1 MKKFVIAGAL
11 VAFAGTAVAA
21 DEAFPRRFK
30 PNQYDQVVELIETN
44 MQPGGEWEAT
54 SDEQTRV
61 RALLAEIGGLLEGN
75 ERIADLDQNEKD
87 AIEKRRAEINSILV
101 KDVHHASVAADQK
114 ATSGRK
120 HRKAHEMLD
129 ARPAPGSNL

>member
-30 PNQYDQVVELIETN
+30 PNQFEQVVELIDTN

-54 SDEQTRV
+54 SDQQARV
-61 RALLAEIGGLLEGN
+61 RALLGEIGGLLEGN
-75 ERIADLDQNEKD
+75 ARIADLDQNEKD
-87 AIEKRRAEINSILV
+87 AIEKRRAEINSILIRPER
-101 KDVHHASVAADQK
+101 HAATDQK

-120 HRKAHEMLD
+120 HRKAHELLD
-129 ARPAPGSNL
+129 ARPATASDL

>member
-11 VAFAGTAVAA
+11 VAFAGAAVAA

-30 PNQYDQVVELIETN
+30 PNQFEQVVELIETN

-54 SDEQTRV
+54 SDQQTRV
-61 RALLAEIGGLLEGN
+61 RALLGEIGGLLEGN
-75 ERIADLDQNEKD
+75 ERMADLDQNEKD
-87 AIEKRRAEINSILV
+87 AIEKRRSEINSILI
-101 KDVHHASVAADQK
+101 KPQHRTAATDQK
-114 ATSGRK
+114 AQSGRK

-129 ARPAPGSNL
+129 ARDATTNDF

>member
-11 VAFAGTAVAA
+11 VAFAGAAVAA

-30 PNQYDQVVELIETN
+30 PNQFEQVVELIETN

-61 RALLAEIGGLLEGN
+61 RALLGEVGGLLEGN

-87 AIEKRRAEINSILV
+87 AIEKRSTEINSILIQP
-101 KDVHHASVAADQK
+101 DRQVAVDQK

-129 ARPAPGSNL
+129 ARPATPSDL

>member
-1 MKKFVIAGAL
+1 MKKFVIAAAL
-11 VAFAGTAVAA
+11 VAFAGVAVAG

-30 PNQYDQVVELIETN
+30 PNQFEQVVELIETN

-54 SDEQTRV
+54 SDQQARV
-61 RALLAEIGGLLEGN
+61 RALLGEIGGLLEGN

-87 AIEKRRAEINSILV
+87 AIEKRRAEINAILV
-101 KDVHHASVAADQK
+101 KPERQVAADQK

-120 HRKAHEMLD
+120 HRKAHELLD
-129 ARPAPGSNL
+129 ARPATASDL

>member
-11 VAFAGTAVAA
+11 VAFAGSVVAA

-30 PNQYDQVVELIETN
+30 PNQYDQVVELIESN

-61 RALLAEIGGLLEGN
+61 RALLGEIGGLLQGN

-87 AIEKRRAEINSILV
+87 AIEKRRAEINSILI
-101 KDVHHASVAADQK
+101 KPEQHAAADQK

-120 HRKAHEMLD
+120 HRKAHELLD
-129 ARPAPGSNL
+129 ARPATQSDL

>member
-1 MKKFVIAGAL
+1 MKKYVIAGAL

-54 SDEQTRV
+54 SDQQARV
-61 RALLAEIGGLLEGN
+61 RALLGEIGGLLEGN

-87 AIEKRRAEINSILV
+87 AIEKRRAEINAILV
-101 KDVHHASVAADQK
+101 KPQQHAAADETQ
-114 ATSGRK
+114 TGPRK
-120 HRKAHEMLD
+120 HRKAQSLLD
-129 ARPAPGSNL
+129 ARPATANDF